1 MAATLL
7 YGLLN
12 FLYKVSAEKGYSA
25 DRLVNVVGLTVASLS
40 FLTLVFTESNPL
52 ALFTKPVLTFAA
64 FNGMF
69 YALGSLSK
77 FGALKKAPASIVF
90 PLNRLNTVLVML
102 IGILYFQEIPRPI
115 QIPGIIL
122 AIGVLVLITLEQHKH
137 FTSGNR
143 TVLLGG
149 MLALIA
155 AVFTSLSMTVGKLMA
170 DTSSNRLA
178 YICASYTLV
187 FLFTLGKQSVVQRGV
202 RWIPELFDI
211 KLFGYGVAIGALNFV
226 GYFLVLQAFGSGPI
240 SLSQGIFSSSILI
253 PIFLSRW
260 VYQEKL
266 TPMRLAAL
274 ACAILSVVFITM
286 K

>member
-1 MAATLL
+1 
-7 YGLLN
+7 
-12 FLYKVSAEKGYSA
+12 LYKVSAEKGYSS

-40 FLTLVFTESNPL
+40 FLALVITESDPL

-102 IGILYFQEIPRPI
+102 IGILYFHEIPRPI
-115 QIPGIIL
+115 QIPGIFL
-122 AIGVLVLITLEQHKH
+122 GLGVLVLITLEQRKSLV
-137 FTSGNR
+137 SGNR

-187 FLFTLGKQSVVQRGV
+187 FLFTLGKQSVAQRGV

-211 KLFGYGVAIGALNFV
+211 KLCGYGAAIGALNFV

-266 TPMRLAAL
+266 TPIRLAAL
-274 ACAILSVVFITM
+274 VCAILSVIFISM